1 MQRTLRG
8 EITMP
13 YAEVL
18 RVVGMYVDTSNLS
31 EVRIVETDEGLI
43 LQGLVMTGERQ
54 GERDTYQL
62 TTEEIWDLLRDAR
75 SKRTA
80 KRM

>member
-13 YAEVL
+13 YAEIL
-18 RVVGMYVDTSNLS
+18 RVVGMYVDSTNLS
-31 EVRIVETDEGLI
+31 EVRIVETEEGLI

-62 TTEEIWDLLRDAR
+62 TTDEVWDLLRDAR